1 MLSRFVAVCVSLTL
15 KVSHCCR
22 RRRVSADEIR
32 RRHLLGGA
40 SSIRLLLYSSVGLKS
55 AAQVATK
62 SLLTKRL
69 TAHAADD
76 VGAALGVLDVQN
88 SLVGVVAPLLGGA
101 LLGAVGSDGT
111 PQAAVCLHVV
121 MGLVL
126 VALLPRLRD
135 AETKPKEE

>member
-1 MLSRFVAVCVSLTL
+1 M
-15 KVSHCCR
+15 
-22 RRRVSADEIR
+22 
-32 RRHLLGGA
+32 
-40 SSIRLLLYSSVGLKS
+40 GLKS

-111 PQAAVCLHVV
+111 PQAAVCLHMV

-126 VALLPRLRD
+126 AALLPRLRD